1 MPPYAYPEDSIAVPR
16 MLSRNSPPATSPA
29 PHLADDDHLAAM
41 YICMRS
47 LASGRWLRDDVPPQQ
62 LSEEELIAF
71 WADDLE
77 SPSGRRPVSSD

>member
-1 MPPYAYPEDSIAVPR
+1 MPPYAT
-16 MLSRNSPPATSPA
+16 LSWNGPPARSAEQHQP
-29 PHLADDDHLAAM
+29 DDDHLAAM

-62 LSEEELIAF
+62 LSEDELIAF

-77 SPSGRRPVSSD
+77 PPSGRRAIRSRTSD